1 MLKLSF
7 WALGSLLLLLWAG
20 FLGRYWDRNVPSGD
34 EGGWRRK
41 FAVRTSVI
49 WFPMGR
55 ALWPMVVIYATF
67 TIVPIVLCLMFE

>member
-20 FLGRYWDRNVPSGD
+20 FLGRYWDRNVPSGA

-49 WFPMGR
+49 WRSMGR
-55 ALWPMVVIYATF
+55 DLWPMVVIYVAFTF
-67 TIVPIVLCLMFE
+67 VPIVLCLMFE